1 MLKVWC
7 SEIFFDKAKAC
18 LADATGPKRPKIGLS
33 SVQVECVKIFVE
45 FFLILCFGFGFF
57 LELVVKA
64 TIFSDG
70 FGFALRT
77 LRFFCDDLRTTLC
90 GTFGIFLAVLSSM
103 VIVIN
108 PHERRWKA
116 QGWAWL

>member
-18 LADATGPKRPKIGLS
+18 LADATGPKRPKTGLS

-45 FFLILCFGFGFF
+45 FFLILCFGIGFF
-57 LELVVKA
+57 FELVVKV

-77 LRFFCDDLRTTLC
+77 LRFFCEDLRTLC
-90 GTFGIFLAVLSSM
+90 GTFGIFLEVLSSM